1 MLIIGIDPG
10 ISGSIC
16 FFQDGKIIDVVEM
29 PTMTEG
35 KKNKKQVNGS
45 QIFNEISDRIRKLD
59 KRDIKEI
66 IEQVSAMPGQ
76 GVTSMFNFGQS
87 FGILKGICS
96 AMQLPMYFVRPAKW
110 KKYFNLINSEK
121 DASRTRAIEIFPYFS
136 GQLSRKKDSNKAD
149 AILIASFYY
158 ETYKIEEQK
167 KNTRQIH
174 DTFKCEVLNMEADIA
189 SQAVGLGT
197 NTDFSL
203 ISLFLRADIIVK
215 SVIIIL
221 IVCSIYS
228 WAVIIDKFRLFKKI
242 NKSSDDFE
250 EKFWDSKSA
259 ETFYNSLPAKVDDP
273 MAIVFKDTME
283 SLLKKKFKSNLSE
296 KMSTFLEVGI
306 EKQMSK
312 IDKGFTFLATVGS
325 TAPFIGLFGTVWGIM
340 NSFQSIAISRNTSLA
355 IVAPG
360 IAEALFATALGLLA
374 AIPAVVAYNKFN
386 TDSQKYSQ
394 KLENFSKRFLTI
406 I

>member
-45 QIFNEISDRIRKLD
+45 QIFNEISEKIKKLD
-59 KRDIKEI
+59 KKDIKVV

-136 GQLSRKKDSNKAD
+136 GQLSKKKDSNKAD

-158 ETYKIEEQK
+158 ETF
-167 KNTRQIH
+167 KN
-174 DTFKCEVLNMEADIA
+174 DN
-189 SQAVGLGT
+189 
-197 NTDFSL
+197 
-203 ISLFLRADIIVK
+203 
-215 SVIIIL
+215 
-221 IVCSIYS
+221 
-228 WAVIIDKFRLFKKI
+228 
-242 NKSSDDFE
+242 
-250 EKFWDSKSA
+250 
-259 ETFYNSLPAKVDDP
+259 
-273 MAIVFKDTME
+273 
-283 SLLKKKFKSNLSE
+283 
-296 KMSTFLEVGI
+296 
-306 EKQMSK
+306 
-312 IDKGFTFLATVGS
+312 
-325 TAPFIGLFGTVWGIM
+325 
-340 NSFQSIAISRNTSLA
+340 
-355 IVAPG
+355 
-360 IAEALFATALGLLA
+360 
-374 AIPAVVAYNKFN
+374 
-386 TDSQKYSQ
+386 
-394 KLENFSKRFLTI
+394 
-406 I
+406 